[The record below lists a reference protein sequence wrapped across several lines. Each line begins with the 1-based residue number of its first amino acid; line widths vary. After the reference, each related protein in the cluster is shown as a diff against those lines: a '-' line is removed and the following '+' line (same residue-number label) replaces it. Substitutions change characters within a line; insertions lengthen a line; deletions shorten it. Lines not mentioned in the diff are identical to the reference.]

1 MSSRLKKPFLSIN
14 YSFYNSD
21 YKKNHKKKFNNIKKE
36 YIFSDKDISIEE
48 FYRNFHNIYYSQIL
62 SIKNLKNHNYNED
75 FIPEKS
81 YLFYDN
87 EIHIDIQLKEIEK
100 IDFENKIDYINSQM
114 NNDFPPIL

>member
-1 MSSRLKKPFLSIN
+1 MKKSINYLLSIY

-62 SIKNLKNHNYNED
+62 SIKNLKNHIYNED
-75 FIPEKS
+75 YIPEKS

-87 EIHIDIQLKEIEK
+87 EIHIDIELKEIER
-100 IDFENKIDYINSQM
+100 IEFENKIDYINSQM